1 MKTKN
6 NASVGFNVASDIEKN
21 AYDMGSEQNMQSV
34 RLGFIRKV
42 FVILTLQL
50 ILTFG
55 IILILN
61 VVEPINTFCKN
72 EGGWLFWVTFIISF
86 AILIAISC
94 SPNLARNHPTNLVA
108 LSAFTLF
115 EGLFLGVVCAFYQLD
130 EILLATAIT
139 LGVSASLIL
148 FASQTKIDF
157 TSKGLYLYASL
168 WVLILLG
175 LFTPFY
181 MGTGNLI
188 YSGLGALIFSL
199 VSFLSFC
206 RINLSIV
213 PVSF

>member
-86 AILIAISC
+86 AM
-94 SPNLARNHPTNLVA
+94 
-108 LSAFTLF
+108 
-115 EGLFLGVVCAFYQLD
+115 
-130 EILLATAIT
+130 
-139 LGVSASLIL
+139 
-148 FASQTKIDF
+148 
-157 TSKGLYLYASL
+157 L

-181 MGTGNLI
+181 MGTGSLI